1 MQTKNSYFLY
11 LTPLRELMLSRTFW
25 FSLSI
30 VFSILYSIL
39 FLQIAF
45 GSEYSIQDDARR
57 SIVWMMRFSDSE
69 LFPDDFLMNY
79 YQWATPSALASLYK
93 LMSMVG
99 INAILFNKL
108 VPIALGLISTI
119 YCYRVSLQI
128 LPVPLAGF
136 ISTLFLNQNLWLK
149 DDLGSGTPRGFLYP
163 LFLAFIYYLLRS
175 STIPCLL
182 SLILLAFFYP
192 PSVLVASG
200 VLVLRLFSWNN
211 QRLRLTTD
219 RKEIVFCIVSLLVVF
234 LILLTYLFKSS
245 DYGAMVSLAEA
256 RNLSEFGQ
264 DGKIGFFHRE
274 PLTFWTCNDY
284 SGFFPRDWCIFNPFK
299 RKFFLLPPQ
308 ILLGLA
314 LPIILYYRSHFSLVE
329 RITSARFILP
339 QILLSS
345 IAFYLISHA
354 VLFKLYLPQRYTE
367 HSLRIVFAIA
377 GGIALSMLIDK
388 LLEWGGKKTIA
399 SGITII
405 IFLLL
410 QVAMIY
416 SYLPILYFN
425 RTRSLLLTGL
435 MVIQILG
442 LVYFVG
448 RDRKKTLPAREVCLS
463 RVFLTYI
470 MLIVI
475 AVSALLYPLS
485 LKKYYFFPKVSY
497 ITGKEPELYQFL
509 AKQPKDSL
517 VASLSLEGDNIPSF
531 ALRPVFVHRDSL
543 EPYNLLFYEKL
554 RQRYIDL
561 IEAQYSPDL
570 TAVQNFIQKNNIRFW
585 LLDRSAFSPDYPID
599 KVGLQSFGSVTSD
612 AVERLQ
618 AGTPLVLSQ
627 LSKSCSVVESKNIIL
642 LDASCILDAKN
653 PVR

>member
-1 MQTKNSYFLY
+1 MT
-11 LTPLRELMLSRTFW
+11 
-25 FSLSI
+25 
-30 VFSILYSIL
+30 
-39 FLQIAF
+39 
-45 GSEYSIQDDARR
+45 
-57 SIVWMMRFSDSE
+57 
-69 LFPDDFLMNY
+69 
-79 YQWATPSALASLYK
+79 
-93 LMSMVG
+93 
-99 INAILFNKL
+99 
-108 VPIALGLISTI
+108 
-119 YCYRVSLQI
+119 
-128 LPVPLAGF
+128 
-136 ISTLFLNQNLWLK
+136 
-149 DDLGSGTPRGFLYP
+149 
-163 LFLAFIYYLLRS
+163 
-175 STIPCLL
+175 
-182 SLILLAFFYP
+182 
-192 PSVLVASG
+192 
-200 VLVLRLFSWNN
+200 
-211 QRLRLTTD
+211 
-219 RKEIVFCIVSLLVVF
+219 
-234 LILLTYLFKSS
+234 TYLFKSS

-388 LLEWGGKKTIA
+388 LLEWGAKKTIA
-399 SGITII
+399 SG
-405 IFLLL
+405 
-410 QVAMIY
+410 
-416 SYLPILYFN
+416 
-425 RTRSLLLTGL
+425 
-435 MVIQILG
+435 
-442 LVYFVG
+442 
-448 RDRKKTLPAREVCLS
+448 
-463 RVFLTYI
+463 
-470 MLIVI
+470 
-475 AVSALLYPLS
+475 
-485 LKKYYFFPKVSY
+485 KYYFFPKVSY

>member
-1 MQTKNSYFLY
+1 MA
-11 LTPLRELMLSRTFW
+11 FW
-25 FSLSI
+25 GCH
-30 VFSILYSIL
+30 V
-39 FLQIAF
+39 
-45 GSEYSIQDDARR
+45 
-57 SIVWMMRFSDSE
+57 
-69 LFPDDFLMNY
+69 
-79 YQWATPSALASLYK
+79 
-93 LMSMVG
+93 
-99 INAILFNKL
+99 
-108 VPIALGLISTI
+108 
-119 YCYRVSLQI
+119 
-128 LPVPLAGF
+128 
-136 ISTLFLNQNLWLK
+136 LK
-149 DDLGSGTPRGFLYP
+149 CKV
-163 LFLAFIYYLLRS
+163 LLRD
-175 STIPCLL
+175 ST
-182 SLILLAFFYP
+182 F
-192 PSVLVASG
+192 
-200 VLVLRLFSWNN
+200 
-211 QRLRLTTD
+211 
-219 RKEIVFCIVSLLVVF
+219 
-234 LILLTYLFKSS
+234 
-245 DYGAMVSLAEA
+245 
-256 RNLSEFGQ
+256 
-264 DGKIGFFHRE
+264 
-274 PLTFWTCNDY
+274 
-284 SGFFPRDWCIFNPFK
+284 
-299 RKFFLLPPQ
+299 
-308 ILLGLA
+308 LGLA

-367 HSLRIVFAIA
+367 HSLRIVFSRA

-435 MVIQILG
+435 MVIQVLG